1 MITQQ
6 VSQALSQ
13 YLLAASIKKI
23 DGAYADL
30 EVENTGEH
38 LRWPIAHLPSYITP
52 GMSVSIQIGNPDQ
65 IKQERD
71 AIVHQVL
78 QELIH

>member
-6 VSQALSQ
+6 VSQALSH
-13 YLLAASIKKI
+13 YLLAASVKNI

-38 LRWPIAHLPSYITP
+38 LRWPIAHLPAHITP
-52 GMSVSIQIGNPDQ
+52 GMSLSIQIGSPDQ

-71 AIVHQVL
+71 AIARQVL
-78 QELIH
+78 EQLIH

>member
-13 YLLAASIKKI
+13 YLVNASVKNI

-30 EVENTGEH
+30 ELDGTGEH
-38 LRWPIAHLPSYITP
+38 VRWPIAHLPAHISNGSLI
-52 GMSVSIQIGNPDQ
+52 SIQLGTPEQ

-71 AIVHQVL
+71 AIARKVL
-78 QELIH
+78 ELLIN